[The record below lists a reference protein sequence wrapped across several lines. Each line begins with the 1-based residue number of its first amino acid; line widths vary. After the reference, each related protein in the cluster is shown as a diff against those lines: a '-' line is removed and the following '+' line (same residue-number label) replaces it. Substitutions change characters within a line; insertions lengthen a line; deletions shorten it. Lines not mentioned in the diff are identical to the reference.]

1 MLRLRF
7 DSLSVGATPIEVRP
21 NGWRVYRGVASYGD
35 VVLDYGPLDPG
46 GARSEFVPASTALDP
61 ETVRLT
67 EGIPFTV
74 MHPGDLLNADAEDDV
89 REHSE
94 GTVLKAVADWKSSPP
109 SLVVDVIVHTKSAQ
123 DAIES
128 GRVRELSLGY
138 SCDDEEAE
146 GVHDG
151 RAYQVV
157 QRRRRPNHL
166 SGVPRARSRT
176 VDGRAA
182 RLDALA
188 LAPEVGVLARLD
200 GKTAPTP
207 PSLGSDQLSRLDALP
222 LAPADHP
229 ASTAPVHEY
238 GPGVAEWRGWSEDD
252 GRTWVAF
259 WPRSDDVG
267 LLWTT
272 RDPSGAVAGD
282 PVGVRQAGTS
292 PARLDSAGIASWLAT
307 VPRAFAGA
315 PYAHLDAGAF
325 MPPKN
330 DETQD
335 DTTETRAD
343 ADPEVVAATTT
354 EVVADPAVALAAFS
368 PEDAEVL
375 KTLSPEGLA
384 LLAKAM
390 KQVEAEAAEGAVL
403 EGADPAAAI
412 AEAEDNDDAKPA
424 PAAAAI
430 GGAPDLDAMAKM
442 LQDMQAQLDAMKGGK
457 PKADAPAATVKPATT
472 VTPAKPKTDAVAE
485 QARLDAEKR
494 KQDDAAFVAKIRKQV
509 GSKARLDSAGDAARE
524 ALATIGHQTPEVLEV
539 AKRAWNEHRLDDL
552 AALSAAA
559 DRKRRDAHLDAQGA
573 TIQAVTAVE
582 ADYLAKQLAGF
593 TVPKSAVSTG

>member
-46 GARSEFVPASTALDP
+46 GARSEFVPAATALDP

-94 GTVLKAVADWKSSPP
+94 GMVLKAVADWKSSPP

-138 SCDDEEAE
+138 SCDDEEADGE
-146 GVHDG
+146 HDG

-176 VDGRAA
+176 SDGRAA
-182 RLDALA
+182 RLDGDTGGHG
-188 LAPEVGVLARLD
+188 PVVLPD
-200 GKTAPTP
+200 
-207 PSLGSDQLSRLDALP
+207 LGTMTR
-222 LAPADHP
+222 
-229 ASTAPVHEY
+229 AS
-238 GPGVAEWRGWSEDD
+238 
-252 GRTWVAF
+252 
-259 WPRSDDVG
+259 
-267 LLWTT
+267 
-272 RDPSGAVAGD
+272 SGAH
-282 PVGVRQAGTS
+282 
-292 PARLDSAGIASWLAT
+292 
-307 VPRAFAGA
+307 
-315 PYAHLDAGAF
+315 YAHLDAGAP
-325 MPPKN
+325 MED

-335 DTTETRAD
+335 PATAPRTD
-343 ADPEVVAATTT
+343 ADPEVTATDAPV
-354 EVVADPAVALAAFS
+354 EVVADPAAALAAFS

-390 KQVEAEAAEGAVL
+390 KQVEAGAVEGAVL
-403 EGADPAAAI
+403 EGVDPAVAL
-412 AEAEDNDDAKPA
+412 AEAEENDDAKPA
-424 PAAAAI
+424 PAAAAP
-430 GGAPDLDAMAKM
+430 GGAPDLEAMGKM
-442 LQDMQAQLDAMKGGK
+442 IADMQKQFDELRKGN
-457 PKADAPAATVKPATT
+457 PAARSDAQVQAEKHRLVPAVHKPTE
-472 VTPAKPKTDAVAE
+472 DAVAR

-494 KQDDAAFVAKIRKQV
+494 RKDDDAFVATIRKQV
-509 GSKARLDSAGDAARE
+509 GSKARLDSASDAARE
-524 ALATIGHQTPEVLEV
+524 ALASIGHQTPEVLDV
-539 AKRAWNEHRLDDL
+539 ARRAWNDRRLDDL
-552 AALSAAA
+552 AQLAATA
-559 DRKRRDAHLDAQGA
+559 DRKRRDGILDSQGA
-573 TIQAVTAVE
+573 TISAVASVE
-582 ADYLAKQLAGF
+582 SDYLAQQVRDFLP
-593 TVPKSAVSTG
+593 PKSAVSGA

>member
-146 GVHDG
+146 GVHEG

-176 VDGRAA
+176 ADGRAA
-182 RLDALA
+182 RLDAVA

-200 GKTAPTP
+200 GGVAPTP
-207 PSLGSDQLSRLDALP
+207 PLLGGAPLPRIDALP
-222 LAPADHP
+222 LAPAGHP

-272 RDPSGAVAGD
+272 RGPSGVVAGD

-292 PARLDSAGIASWLAT
+292 PARLDAAGIASWLAT

-343 ADPEVVAATTT
+343 ADPEVVATT
-354 EVVADPAVALAAFS
+354 EVVADPAMALAAFS

-390 KQVEAEAAEGAVL
+390 KQVEAEAAEQAVMAAAPVEGAVVVD
-403 EGADPAAAI
+403 DPP
-412 AEAEDNDDAKPA
+412 ENDDATAPIASGA
-424 PAAAAI
+424 PAMDIA
-430 GGAPDLDAMAKM
+430 GMTKM
-442 LQDMQAQLDAMKGGK
+442 LQDMQAQLDAMKGSK
-457 PKADAPAATVKPATT
+457 PKADAPAATVKPAATA
-472 VTPAKPKTDAVAE
+472 TPPKPKADAVAE

-524 ALATIGHQTPEVLEV
+524 ALATIGHQTPEVLDV
-539 AKRAWNEHRLDDL
+539 ARRAWDERRLDDL

-582 ADYLAKQLAGF
+582 ADYLAKQMANF
-593 TVPKSAVSTG
+593 QVPKSAVSGG

>member
-89 REHSE
+89 REHFE
-94 GTVLKAVADWKSSPP
+94 GTVLKAAADWKSSPP

-138 SCDDEEAE
+138 SCDDEEVE
-146 GVHDG
+146 GEHDG
-151 RAYQVV
+151 RPYQVV

-176 VDGRAA
+176 SDGRAA
-182 RLDALA
+182 RLDGVTHGPGLNILPDLA
-188 LAPEVGVLARLD
+188 
-200 GKTAPTP
+200 T
-207 PSLGSDQLSRLDALP
+207 LSR
-222 LAPADHP
+222 
-229 ASTAPVHEY
+229 AS
-238 GPGVAEWRGWSEDD
+238 S
-252 GRTWVAF
+252 
-259 WPRSDDVG
+259 
-267 LLWTT
+267 
-272 RDPSGAVAGD
+272 
-282 PVGVRQAGTS
+282 
-292 PARLDSAGIASWLAT
+292 
-307 VPRAFAGA
+307 GA
-315 PYAHLDAGAF
+315 PYAHLDAGAP
-325 MPPKN
+325 MEDDATTPP
-330 DETQD
+330 
-335 DTTETRAD
+335 TETRAD
-343 ADPEVVAATTT
+343 ADPEVVAATA
-354 EVVADPAVALAAFS
+354 EVVADPAMALAAFS

-390 KQVEAEAAEGAVL
+390 KQVEAEAAEQAVMAATPV
-403 EGADPAAAI
+403 EGAAVVDDPP
-412 AEAEDNDDAKPA
+412 ENDDATAPVASGTPA
-424 PAAAAI
+424 MDIA
-430 GGAPDLDAMAKM
+430 GMTKM

-457 PKADAPAATVKPATT
+457 PKADAPAP
-472 VTPAKPKTDAVAE
+472 PAKPAASAKPKADAVTE

-494 KQDDAAFVAKIRKQV
+494 RKEDQDFITKIRKQV
-509 GSKARLDSAGDAARE
+509 GSKGRLDSAGDAARE
-524 ALATIGHQTPEVLEV
+524 ALATIGHQTPEVLDV
-539 AKRAWNEHRLDDL
+539 ARRAWNDRRLDDL
-552 AALSAAA
+552 AQLAATA
-559 DRKRRDAHLDAQGA
+559 DRKRRDGILDSQGA
-573 TIQAVTAVE
+573 TISAVASVE
-582 ADYLAKQLAGF
+582 SDYLAQQVRDFLP
-593 TVPKSAVSTG
+593 PKSAVSGA

>member
-46 GARSEFVPASTALDP
+46 GARSEFVPAATALDP

-146 GVHDG
+146 GVHEG

-176 VDGRAA
+176 SDGRAA
-182 RLDALA
+182 RLDGAALGPGLNILPD
-188 LAPEVGVLARLD
+188 LA
-200 GKTAPTP
+200 T
-207 PSLGSDQLSRLDALP
+207 LSR
-222 LAPADHP
+222 
-229 ASTAPVHEY
+229 AS
-238 GPGVAEWRGWSEDD
+238 S
-252 GRTWVAF
+252 
-259 WPRSDDVG
+259 
-267 LLWTT
+267 
-272 RDPSGAVAGD
+272 
-282 PVGVRQAGTS
+282 
-292 PARLDSAGIASWLAT
+292 
-307 VPRAFAGA
+307 GA

-343 ADPEVVAATTT
+343 ADPEVVAATA
-354 EVVADPAVALAAFS
+354 EVVADPAMALAAFS

-375 KTLSPEGLA
+375 KTLSPEGLT

-390 KQVEAEAAEGAVL
+390 KQVEAEAAEQAVMAAPAAEGAVAV
-403 EGADPAAAI
+403 ADPP
-412 AEAEDNDDAKPA
+412 ENDDATAPVASGTPA
-424 PAAAAI
+424 MDIA
-430 GGAPDLDAMAKM
+430 GMAKM

-457 PKADAPAATVKPATT
+457 PKADAPAP
-472 VTPAKPKTDAVAE
+472 PAKPAASAKPKADAVAE

-494 KQDDAAFVAKIRKQV
+494 KQDDAAFVSKIRKQV
-509 GSKARLDSAGDAARE
+509 GSRARLDSAGDAARE
-524 ALATIGHQTPEVLEV
+524 ALATIGHQTPEVLDV
-539 AKRAWNEHRLDDL
+539 ARRAWDERRLDDL

-573 TIQAVTAVE
+573 VIQAVTTVE

>member
-74 MHPGDLLNADAEDDV
+74 MHPGDLLHADD
-89 REHSE
+89 E
-94 GTVLKAVADWKSSPP
+94 GGVKTHTEGAVLKAVADWKSSPP

-138 SCDDEEAE
+138 SCDDEEADGE
-146 GVHDG
+146 HDG

-176 VDGRAA
+176 SDGRAA
-182 RLDALA
+182 RLDGEA
-188 LAPEVGVLARLD
+188 G
-200 GKTAPTP
+200 
-207 PSLGSDQLSRLDALP
+207 
-222 LAPADHP
+222 
-229 ASTAPVHEY
+229 
-238 GPGVAEWRGWSEDD
+238 GPGPVVLPDLATMARAS
-252 GRTWVAF
+252 
-259 WPRSDDVG
+259 
-267 LLWTT
+267 
-272 RDPSGAVAGD
+272 SGAH
-282 PVGVRQAGTS
+282 
-292 PARLDSAGIASWLAT
+292 
-307 VPRAFAGA
+307 
-315 PYAHLDAGAF
+315 YAHLDAGAP
-325 MPPKN
+325 MED

-335 DTTETRAD
+335 PATNSRTD
-343 ADPEVVAATTT
+343 ADPEVAVADAPV

-390 KQVEAEAAEGAVL
+390 KQVEAEAVEGAVL
-403 EGADPAAAI
+403 EGVDPAVAL
-412 AEAEDNDDAKPA
+412 AEAEENDDAKPA
-424 PAAAAI
+424 PAAAAP
-430 GGAPDLDAMAKM
+430 GVAPDLDAMSKAVAD
-442 LQDMQAQLDAMKGGK
+442 LQAQLDAMKAG
-457 PKADAPAATVKPATT
+457 
-472 VTPAKPKTDAVAE
+472 KPKTDAQVQAAKPRLVPAVHKPADDVAR

-494 KQDDAAFVAKIRKQV
+494 RKDDDAFVSTIRKQV
-509 GSKARLDSAGDAARE
+509 GSKARLDSASDAARE
-524 ALATIGHQTPEVLEV
+524 ALASIGHQTPEVLDV
-539 AKRAWNEHRLDDL
+539 ARRAWNDRRLDDL
-552 AALSAAA
+552 AQLAATA
-559 DRKRRDAHLDAQGA
+559 DRKRRDGILDSQGA
-573 TIQAVTAVE
+573 TISAVASVE
-582 ADYLAKQLAGF
+582 SDYLAQQVRDFLP
-593 TVPKSAVSTG
+593 PKSAVSGG